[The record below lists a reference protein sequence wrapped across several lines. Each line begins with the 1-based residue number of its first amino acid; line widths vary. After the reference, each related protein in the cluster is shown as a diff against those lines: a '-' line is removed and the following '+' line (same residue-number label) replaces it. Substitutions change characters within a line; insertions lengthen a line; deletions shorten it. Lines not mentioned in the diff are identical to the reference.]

1 MKAFPHT
8 RYVYDSEK
16 IEVSELQAPGMDLRD
31 YFAAQAMPFI
41 AEGLKQIWFA
51 DQSFEEFCNTEMTII
66 ADRSY
71 AMADEMMKARERK

>member
-31 YFAAQAMPFI
+31 YFAAKAMQGLVTTVKGEEWHAEETAEI
-41 AEGLKQIWFA
+41 AYFVA
-51 DQSFEEFCNTEMTII
+51 D
-66 ADRSY
+66 A
-71 AMADEMMKARERK
+71 MMKERGNK